1 MTTAAPQL
9 EDFVERMIEADGF
22 KIRYWESGTDQG
34 QPPLVVIHGAG
45 GPQGNA
51 GGALELLAKQHRVI
65 AFELP
70 GFGRSE
76 PNTRTANGREMAA
89 TLASAMAA
97 LKIDK
102 YSISGT
108 SMGGIIVL
116 WWAVDFPKNV
126 ISVVLE
132 VPSAFRANTVRPAN
146 LMTDRDVF
154 IRAFHGRPERKPW
167 LADFKPAVPANWD
180 LVTKIMGGDRDEALA
195 KKLPTIEAPV
205 LALMGTKDAIISPD
219 EGRHYK
225 ELIQNCY
232 LMMVYGAA
240 HDLKGDRP
248 EAFADVVGDFLT
260 HGPKFLV
267 RHQSTVINP

>member
-1 MTTAAPQL
+1 MTVPAPQL
-9 EDFVERMIEADGF
+9 EGFVERMIEADGF
-22 KIRYWESGTDQG
+22 KIRYWESGSDAAV
-34 QPPLVVIHGAG
+34 PPLVVIHGAG

-51 GGALELLAKQHRVI
+51 GGALELLAKHHRVI

-89 TLASAMAA
+89 TLASAMDA
-97 LKIDK
+97 LEIDR
-102 YSISGT
+102 YAVSGT
-108 SMGGIIVL
+108 SMGGIVAL
-116 WWAVDFPKNV
+116 WWAADFPKNV
-126 ISVVLE
+126 VSVVLE
-132 VPSAFRANTVRPAN
+132 VPSAFRCCYTRPSN
-146 LMTDRDVF
+146 LMADREVF

-167 LADFKPAVPANWD
+167 LADFKPAVPPNWD
-180 LVTKIMGGDRDEALA
+180 LVTRIMGADRDEALTA
-195 KKLPTIEAPV
+195 KLPTIEAPV
-205 LALMGTKDAIISPD
+205 LALMGTKDGIISAD

-248 EAFADVVGDFLT
+248 EAFAEVVGDFLA

-267 RHQSTVINP
+267 RHQSTMINP